1 MLGFKLTNT
10 RKYGRDD
17 LERLGGM
24 ILMAGFGF
32 ANSLNRSMG
41 VRRVCQAESTFDVTD
56 LISQHKYHST
66 LAHLTT

>member
-1 MLGFKLTNT
+1 
-10 RKYGRDD
+10 
-17 LERLGGM
+17 
-24 ILMAGFGF
+24 MAGFGF

-41 VRRVCQAESTFDVTD
+41 VRRVCQAKSTFDVTD